1 MEKNGNYLLDKLKRD
16 GRQFAP
22 RYNIDTCIAQTR
34 IDKTEQDRKNRKEV
48 KEKIYEYMKNGKSQ
62 EEAVGLVLQDKEIT
76 KKFKYLENNGINL
89 RQCFINW
96 TTIKIDKS
104 HYNNG
109 DER

>member
-1 MEKNGNYLLDKLKRD
+1 MNKLKRD
-16 GRQFAP
+16 GRKFAP
-22 RYNIDTCIAQTR
+22 GYNIDTCSTRIIAQTR
-34 IDKTEQDRKNRKEV
+34 VNKTEQDRKNRKEV

-62 EEAVGLVLQDKEIT
+62 EEAVDLVLQDKEIT
-76 KKFKYLENNGINL
+76 EKFKYLENNGVNL